1 MKKIFFLVAIATTL
15 FTSCRKE
22 VAILTNTPSLI
33 GVDQFG
39 NATWQLP
46 NGGQTTTRAIII
58 PAGNTAGM
66 RLSGEGII
74 TAPPIKPTWEINQR
88 TGQWQVSGFYYNEPE
103 FSANNAT
110 AWVCVA
116 YKIGNVITNARAV
129 KVRGSWGSTPSPA
142 SYANDFQAGTLN
154 ILLGTGYARTI
165 GATLVFDYPYERWVI
180 N

>member
-1 MKKIFFLVAIATTL
+1 MKKIIFVALVATVF

-22 VAILTNTPSLI
+22 LAIITNTPTLL

-46 NGGQTTTRAIII
+46 TGGQTTTRAIII

-66 RLSGEGII
+66 RLNGECII
-74 TAPPIKPTWEINQR
+74 TAPPIKPNWERNQY
-88 TGQWQVSGFYYNEPE
+88 GQWQVSGFYYNEPE
-103 FSANNAT
+103 FSASNAT
-110 AWVCVA
+110 AWVAVA
-116 YKIGNVITNARAV
+116 YKIGNVITNARPV
-129 KVRGSWGSTPSPA
+129 KVRGSWGSTPNPA

-154 ILLGTGYARTI
+154 ILLGTGYAKTL
-165 GATLVFDYPYERWVI
+165 GATLVFDYPYERWII